1 LQESERKLK
10 SAVYLCICQTGK
22 KISSSPIYTPM
33 IFVNVNKRRQLSQK
47 SMRRE
52 SESEETNKI
61 ELIRIELFY
70 KKS

>member
-1 LQESERKLK
+1 
-10 SAVYLCICQTGK
+10 
-22 KISSSPIYTPM
+22 M